1 MLVEIKVPILAES
14 VTDASLLDWQKQ
26 EGEFVTRGDNL
37 IDLETDKVTL
47 EVTATETGVLKQI
60 LKHTGD
66 TVLSGE
72 VLAVIDTEASASA
85 SAPAPAAAA
94 SAAAP
99 ASADSDDDDGDA
111 KANPAARKLIAD
123 KGLDAAMIAG
133 SGKDGRIT
141 KADVIAYMESA
152 PAAAPAAS
160 PAPAA
165 AQPAAPTQVISGD
178 RPEQRVAMTRLRK
191 RASQRLLEAQR
202 DNAILTT
209 FNEVNMQPIMDLRT
223 RHKEAFEKKHGVRL
237 GFMSFFTKA
246 AVESLKQF
254 PIMNSSVDGDDIL
267 YRGYFDIGIAV
278 SSPRGLVVPIIRDA
292 DLQSIADLE
301 ASIAGLG
308 KKAREGKLDIDDL
321 TGGTFTITN
330 GGTFGSML
338 STPIINPPQSAILGM
353 HNIVQRPVAEDGQVV
368 IRPVMYLAVSYD
380 HRIIDGSDAVRFLVS
395 IKNQLEDPARM
406 LLGL

>member
-26 EGEFVTRGDNL
+26 EGELVTRGDNL

-60 LKHTGD
+60 LKQTGD
-66 TVLSGE
+66 TVLSEE
-72 VLAVIDTEASASA
+72 VLAIIDTEASAGV
-85 SAPAPAAAA
+85 SAPATTAQEPVTEAAQ
-94 SAAAP
+94 S
-99 ASADSDDDDGDA
+99 SSDDADA
-111 KANPAARKLIAD
+111 KANPSARKMIED
-123 KGLDAAMIAG
+123 NKLDITAITG
-133 SGKDGRIT
+133 TGKQGRIT
-141 KADVIAYMESA
+141 KSDVIAHMEAASA
-152 PAAAPAAS
+152 PAAAS

-165 AQPAAPTQVISGD
+165 AKPTAPAPAITGE
-178 RPEQRVAMTRLRK
+178 RPEERVAMTRLRK
-191 RASQRLLEAQR
+191 RASQRLLEAQQ

-209 FNEVNMQPIMDLRT
+209 FNEVNMKPIMDLRAK
-223 RHKEAFEKKHGVRL
+223 HKEAFEKKHGVRL

-292 DLQSIADLE
+292 DLQSIAEIE

-308 KKAREGKLDIDDL
+308 QKARDGKLDIDDL

-353 HNIVQRPVAEDGQVV
+353 HNIVQRPVAENGEVV
-368 IRPVMYLAVSYD
+368 IRPIMYLAVSYD

>member
-1 MLVEIKVPILAES
+1 VLVEIKVPILAES

-26 EGEFVTRGDNL
+26 EGELVTRGDNL

-99 ASADSDDDDGDA
+99 AATDSDDGDA

-141 KADVIAYMESA
+141 KADVIAHLDSN
-152 PAAAPAAS
+152 PAPAAS

-165 AQPAAPTQVISGD
+165 AQPAAPAQVISGD

-308 KKAREGKLDIDDL
+308 QKAREGKLDIDDL

-353 HNIVQRPVAEDGQVV
+353 HNIVQRPVAENGQVV